1 MKKPGL
7 LFLLITLTVFA
18 GRLERANGLTLNTLH
33 SFTGGSD
40 GGQPQAALVQGSDS
54 NLYGTTFAGGTLNT
68 GTVFVIT
75 AEGTLTTLY
84 SFTGG
89 LYGAQPQGALAQG
102 IDGNFYG
109 TTVAGGLSLSNAG
122 TVFSIN
128 SLGTLTTLYRFS
140 GGSDGAQP
148 RGALIQGTDTNFYG
162 TTSAGGTNNLGTVFK
177 MTPLGA
183 LTTLWQFGGTNT
195 GDGSEPLA
203 GLIQGTNGNFYGTTY
218 GGGIFG
224 AGTVFTITSS
234 GTLTILYPFTGGSDG
249 ANPAAGLVLVSGTH
263 FYGTTFG
270 GGNGTGTVFK
280 VGPWQLEY
288 LVYLHRGLGRR
299 VPRCRFDSGQRWQ
312 FVRHDLCGRGRQRG
326 NGV

>member
-89 LYGAQPQGALAQG
+89 LDGAQPQGALAQG

-162 TTSAGGTNNLGTVFK
+162 TTSAGGG
-177 MTPLGA
+177 P
-183 LTTLWQFGGTNT
+183 TTW
-195 GDGSEPLA
+195 E
-203 GLIQGTNGNFYGTTY
+203 
-218 GGGIFG
+218 
-224 AGTVFTITSS
+224 
-234 GTLTILYPFTGGSDG
+234 
-249 ANPAAGLVLVSGTH
+249 
-263 FYGTTFG
+263 
-270 GGNGTGTVFK
+270 
-280 VGPWQLEY
+280 
-288 LVYLHRGLGRR
+288 
-299 VPRCRFDSGQRWQ
+299 RCSR
-312 FVRHDLCGRGRQRG
+312 
-326 NGV
+326 